1 MRSSSKD
8 AVYSRRQI
16 EGLIAQ
22 GRQIFILD
30 GQVIKADAWIQF
42 HPGGDLAIKHM
53 IGRDATDEVTVL
65 HTAQA
70 RQKMQSFRIGIIE
83 GLWKNFTPPI
93 QGGIFRLPER
103 DIVEKDEKQ
112 EAEIKGQKETVTAD
126 KDIKTSTI
134 TLESP
139 SKNTIKQKSDIAILD
154 NRPPVV
160 SKEAGTGEHYLQS
173 LTDQQHDADLTK
185 YPALDDTTQQLI
197 IKKYRALYKE
207 IIARGFFE
215 CNYWNYAIEVTRYS
229 LLFFL
234 FATTL
239 RSGWY
244 KVSGIILG
252 LFWHQLVFSAHDAG
266 HMGIT
271 HNYQFDTVIG
281 IVIADFIG
289 GLSMGWWKR
298 SHNVHHIVTNSTE
311 HDPDIQLLPFF
322 AVSHKYFKS
331 LFSTYHSNT
340 ILFDKASEFLVPYQ
354 HYLYYP
360 VLCLGRFNLY
370 IQSWVFLL
378 TVDSPKKGPA
388 RWHRTIEMVGQV
400 FFWYWFGYLVLWRS
414 IPTWF
419 DRVAFVLLSHMMTAP
434 LHVQITMSHYAM
446 STADLGVDECFA
458 QKMLRTTMDVD
469 CPHWL
474 DWIHGGL
481 QFQAIHHLYPKIPRH
496 NLRSVQHLVQKFCS
510 EVDIPYALLGFVDGN
525 KSVISHLAEVGRHAT
540 IFAKCHEAVIKSED
554 FGMH

>member
-1 MRSSSKD
+1 MRPLARD
-8 AVYSRRQI
+8 VVYSRRQI
-16 EGLIAQ
+16 EGLIAE
-22 GRQIFILD
+22 GRQLFILD
-30 GQVIKADAWIQF
+30 GQVIKADAWMQF

-53 IGRDATDEVTVL
+53 VGRDATDEVTVL

-70 RQKMQSFRIGIIE
+70 RQKMQAFRMGLIE
-83 GLWKNFTPPI
+83 GSWKNFTPPI
-93 QGGIFRLPER
+93 QGGIFRLPECEHEEKEQEVVT
-103 DIVEKDEKQ
+103 IVEVKEDPPAIDE
-112 EAEIKGQKETVTAD
+112 
-126 KDIKTSTI
+126 I
-134 TLESP
+134 TLRKRDSG
-139 SKNTIKQKSDIAILD
+139 IVILD
-154 NRPPVV
+154 NRPPTAT
-160 SKEAGTGEHYLQS
+160 KEEGTGGHYLQS
-173 LTDQQHDADLTK
+173 LTDLQHDADLTK
-185 YPALDDTTQQLI
+185 YPALDETTQQLI
-197 IKKYRALYKE
+197 VKKYRALYKE
-207 IIARGFFE
+207 IIAKGFFE
-215 CNYWNYAIEVTRYS
+215 CNYWNYAIEVARYS
-229 LLFFL
+229 FL
-234 FATTL
+234 FYLFSATL
-239 RSGWY
+239 MAGWY
-244 KVSGIILG
+244 KCSGLILG

-322 AVSHKYFKS
+322 AVSHKFFKS
-331 LFSTYHSNT
+331 LFSSYHSST

-378 TVDSPKKGPA
+378 TVASPKKGPA
-388 RWHRTIEMVGQV
+388 RWHRTIEMVGQL
-400 FFWYWFGYLVLWRS
+400 FFWYWFGYLVLWKS

-496 NLRSVQHLVQKFCS
+496 NLRSVQHLVQEFCS

-525 KSVISHLAEVGRHAT
+525 KSVINHLAEVGRHAS
-540 IFAKCHEAVIKSED
+540 IFAKCHEAVIRSED